1 MDFFIDINS
10 VSKILAPYIKG
21 GIMKKKNYVFFMV
34 MAAFILS
41 AFTIWSITKINQVN
55 SFDSYAQSIECK
67 AHGDFTPRPL
77 DGYMLAPSA
86 PAKDIDQ
93 ICSGHGDYKPK
104 PLEPWLEVGDTIV
117 IYVQVEPV
125 KDELI
130 Y

>member
-1 MDFFIDINS
+1 
-10 VSKILAPYIKG
+10 
-21 GIMKKKNYVFFMV
+21 MKKKNYVLFMV

-86 PAKDIDQ
+86 PTKEIIQ

-104 PLEPWLEVGDTIV
+104 PLTEDSTTAISQAIPVEGEILLCSGHGDYKPLPLTK
-117 IYVQVEPV
+117 
-125 KDELI
+125 KDDDNGTG
-130 Y
+130 